1 MKMMGNI
8 IELDK
13 NNKLGYI
20 KGFDD
25 LIYFFH
31 QNQVYNNENLKIND
45 LVEFD
50 FEIKIDK
57 NMPYA
62 IDIKRKSK

>member
-13 NNKLGYI
+13 KNELGYI

-31 QNQVYNNENLKIND
+31 KNQVYNNENLKIND

-50 FEIKIDK
+50 FEMKIDK

-62 IDIKRKSK
+62 INIERKSK